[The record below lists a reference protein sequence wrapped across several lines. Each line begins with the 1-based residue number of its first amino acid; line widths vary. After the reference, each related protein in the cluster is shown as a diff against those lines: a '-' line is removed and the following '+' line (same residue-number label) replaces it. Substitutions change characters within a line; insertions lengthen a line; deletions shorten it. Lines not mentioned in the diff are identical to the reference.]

1 MDFYFKYCKCFEWNC
16 FCNYVVSLISALIF
30 CPSSW
35 SQLPP
40 SPQLASTHLHD
51 LHQHLKSTFISHV
64 HLSPHYFSNL
74 CDRLRSM
81 GQYEDRWCLVLGG
94 GSTGNRWGLL
104 ASSGRVWKWMLAC
117 AGGNGSGRSCVMEVG
132 GGGGRWRQWSL
143 LEANGRYWWKSVA
156 GEGSW
161 GYL

>member
-1 MDFYFKYCKCFEWNC
+1 MLWMKLFLQLSSFTYLSPDF
-16 FCNYVVSLISALIF
+16 L
-30 CPSSW
+30 
-35 SQLPP
+35 SQLLVPVAAIT
-40 SPQLASTHLHD
+40 S
-51 LHQHLKSTFISHV
+51 ISHV